1 MQVRE
6 DLRNIAI
13 IAHVDHGKTTL
24 ADAMLWQSGIFR
36 ENEQVA
42 ERVMDSMDLER
53 EKGITIMAKNMS
65 IVYKGVKIN
74 IVDTPGHADF
84 GGEVERTLNLVDG
97 VMLLVD
103 ATEGPLPQTRF
114 VLGKALEKGLPAIV
128 VINKIDR
135 PDRRPKE
142 VLDEIYDLFIDL
154 DANEE
159 QLEFPVL
166 YTNAKAGIALLD
178 PEGPGRDLVPLFETI
193 LSAIPAPAY
202 DPDAPLQFL
211 VTSLDY
217 SDYVGLIAVGKIV
230 NGTLRRGRAVA
241 LLKGGA
247 SGPQSLSQV
256 ETSAEEVLREGAR
269 GRRPLPPS
277 SSSLPQP
284 LKGGGEES
292 LRGGRGI
299 VDPPALPSNLA
310 LRTLSLIYSFEGL
323 DRVER
328 DAIEA
333 GDLAAVAG
341 VPQAFIGDTLSDP
354 EDPRPLPGI
363 VVEEPTISMVFS
375 VNTSPLAGREG
386 KLLTSRH
393 IKERLDKEVLYNVS
407 IKAEPA
413 EKTDAFRVSA
423 RGELQLAVL
432 IEMMRREGFELSLS
446 KPRVITRDRDGV
458 LSEPLE
464 LAVVDIPEAFIGIV
478 TEKMAARHG
487 RMVKMVNHGF
497 GRVRLEFE
505 IPSRGLIGFRGQF
518 LNDTR
523 GTGLLNTILTGF
535 TPYAGEISGRP
546 NGAMIADRP
555 GKAVGYAI
563 FHLQPRGTIFVKPGD
578 PVYRGMMV
586 GENTRGEDMWVN
598 ITKEKKQTN
607 IRAAG
612 TDEAL
617 RLVPPRQFGLEQAME
632 FINDDEQVEVTP
644 ASIRL
649 RKIAMG

>member
-36 ENEQVA
+36 ENEQVV

-65 IVYKGVKIN
+65 ITYKGVKIN

-135 PDRRPKE
+135 PDRRITE
-142 VLDEIYDLFIDL
+142 VLEEVYDLFIDL
-154 DANEE
+154 DATDE

-166 YTNAKAGIALLD
+166 YTNAKAGIALTD
-178 PEGPGRDLVPLFETI
+178 PEGEGRGLGPLFEAI

-202 DPDAPLQFL
+202 DPAAPLQFL

-217 SDYVGLIAVGKIV
+217 SDYVGLIAVGKV
-230 NGTLRRGRAVA
+230 VSGELRRGQEVA
-241 LLKGGA
+241 LL
-247 SGPQSLSQV
+247 SQGLMAGK
-256 ETSAEEVLREGAR
+256 TNISVL
-269 GRRPLPPS
+269 
-277 SSSLPQP
+277 
-284 LKGGGEES
+284 
-292 LRGGRGI
+292 
-299 VDPPALPSNLA
+299 
-310 LRTLSLIYSFEGL
+310 YSFEGL
-323 DRVER
+323 DRSEPQAVQ
-328 DAIEA
+328 A
-333 GDLAAVAG
+333 GDIAAVAG
-341 VPQAFIGDTLSDP
+341 VPAAFIGDTLADP
-354 EDPRPLPGI
+354 LDPRPLPGI

-375 VNTSPLAGREG
+375 VNKSPLAGKEG
-386 KLLTSRH
+386 KLVTSRQ

-407 IKAEPA
+407 IRVEPG
-413 EKTDAFRVSA
+413 ETPDAFTVSA

-446 KPRVITRDRDGV
+446 KPRVITKEVDGK

-464 LAVVDIPEAFIGIV
+464 LAVVDIPEEFIGIV
-478 TEKMAARHG
+478 TERLSARRG
-487 RMVKMVNHGF
+487 RMVKMINHGY

-505 IPSRGLIGFRGQF
+505 IPSRGLIGLRGPF

-523 GTGLLNTILTGF
+523 GTGLLNTILIGY
-535 TPYAGEISGRP
+535 TPYAGEIAGRP
-546 NGAMIADRP
+546 NGVLVSDRP
-555 GKAVGYAI
+555 GKAVAYAI
-563 FHLQPRGTIFVKPGD
+563 FHLQPRGTIFVKPND
-578 PVYRGMMV
+578 PVYRGLIV
-586 GENTRGEDMWVN
+586 GENTRPDDMMVN

-607 IRAAG
+607 IRAANA
-612 TDEAL
+612 DEAL

-632 FINDDEQVEVTP
+632 FINDDELVEVTP

-649 RKIAMG
+649 RKMMTG